1 MEVFL
6 ILWWSWHSIYFL
18 HHWKNISQ
26 YVTSWMHSWGEC
38 SSHLWLTGYMVANVQ
53 LYNFCTVEVAAW
65 SHLQDLAGLPEAT
78 CNTWSNIADLEQ
90 EEWHCPISIILLCTH
105 IKLLGKPLS
114 QAVPWTLTSRC
125 QDTITTALTPWE
137 ERVIPE
143 ANHAVS
149 QQNDFVY
156 FSFSGFGCWVVI
168 ITVSLVKGLWWP
180 SLTQRCRHIRISLS
194 SWWSFYVGTRCKA

>member
-53 LYNFCTVEVAAW
+53 LYNFCAVEVAAW
-65 SHLQDLAGLPEAT
+65 SHLQDLAGLPKAT
-78 CNTWSNIADLEQ
+78 CNTWSNIADLGIGGDALPHQ
-90 EEWHCPISIILLCTH
+90 DHTTLHT
-105 IKLLGKPLS
+105 
-114 QAVPWTLTSRC
+114 AVPWTLTSRY
-125 QDTITTALTPWE
+125 QDTITTALTPCE

>member
-6 ILWWSWHSIYFL
+6 ILWRSWHSIYFL

-53 LYNFCTVEVAAW
+53 LYNFCAVEVAAW
-65 SHLQDLAGLPEAT
+65 SHLQDLAGLPKAT
-78 CNTWSNIADLEQ
+78 CNTWSNIADLGIGGDALPHQ
-90 EEWHCPISIILLCTH
+90 DHTTLHT
-105 IKLLGKPLS
+105 
-114 QAVPWTLTSRC
+114 AVPWTLTSRY
-125 QDTITTALTPWE
+125 QDTITTALTPCE